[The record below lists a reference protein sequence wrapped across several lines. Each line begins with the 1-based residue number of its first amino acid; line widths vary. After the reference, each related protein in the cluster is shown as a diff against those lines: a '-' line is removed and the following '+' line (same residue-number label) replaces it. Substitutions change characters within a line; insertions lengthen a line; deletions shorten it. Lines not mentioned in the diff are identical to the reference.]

1 MNRGQIV
8 RWVFVSE
15 NNNRGIIV
23 GCFDGV
29 HGQTFG
35 FTIDDVVNPNLAA
48 FLRSN
53 RAINRLPNCTPGAN
67 AFWVNFTPIGT
78 SATNIS

>member
-8 RWVFVSE
+8 RWVFFSE

-29 HGQTFG
+29 HGQPFG
-35 FTIDDVVNPNLAA
+35 FTMNDVVNPNIAA
-48 FLRSN
+48 FLRAN
-53 RAINRLPNCTPGAN
+53 RSINVMPNCTPGVN
-67 AFWVNFTPIGT
+67 ALWVNFFPVGN

>member
-8 RWVFVSE
+8 RWMFVSE

-23 GCFDGV
+23 GCFNGV
-29 HGQTFG
+29 HGQPFG
-35 FTIDDVVNPNLAA
+35 FTINDVVNPSLAT
-48 FLRSN
+48 FLRTN
-53 RAINRLPNCTPGAN
+53 HMINVAPNCDPDAH
-67 AFWVNFTPIGT
+67 AFWVNFFPVGT